1 MKKILVIA
9 YVFPPIA
16 YAGTFRTLRLVKY
29 LARMDYDITVLTL
42 KEQPDLFN
50 DPSLL
55 SRIDRPVRIIRTPT
69 IDFWRGY
76 QKIKQKVLN
85 LPLGKLLNKIFSILI
100 YPFCQPDHMVL
111 WVPFATFK
119 GYRLLRKEKFDM
131 IYTSS
136 PPHSEQIIG
145 WLLKRFKRVKW
156 IADLRD
162 PLLDNLLAGEWSYLE
177 RKIHTWLEQRIFRN
191 ADGII
196 ANTKVAREKMQLR
209 YPGILVTTIHNSY
222 DEEDFNQIS
231 SGKFRKFTIAHVGS
245 IYNTRKTDLIFSA
258 IKKLDEEKKIAPE
271 NFQVLF
277 VGLNNPRLQQE
288 IKEYGLNQYIEI
300 QEITTHENA
309 LRIMKKSDLVL
320 LIKVLG
326 KSSDG
331 QIPGKLFEYLA
342 SGNPILCIAPLESEA
357 AKIIRETAT
366 GKVFQENA
374 AAIQKFLEEHLSYY
388 QKDSRKKAFIPNQN
402 RLNYSSDNMAKKFD
416 KLVTQLN

>member
-55 SRIDRPVRIIRTPT
+55 NRIDRPVRIIRTPT
-69 IDFWRGY
+69 IDFWRSY
-76 QKIKQKVLN
+76 QKIKQKVLD
-85 LPLGKLLNKIFSILI
+85 LPLGRLLNKIFSILI

-119 GYRLLRKEKFDM
+119 GYRLLRKEKFDV

-136 PPHSEQIIG
+136 PPHSEQITG
-145 WLLKRFKRVKW
+145 WLLKRLMRVKW

-162 PLLDNLLAGEWSYLE
+162 PILDDLDAGEWNYLE

-191 ADGII
+191 ADGIV
-196 ANTKVAREKMQLR
+196 ANTKVAREKMQQR
-209 YPGILVTTIHNSY
+209 YPGILVTTIHNSF

-231 SGKFRKFTIAHVGS
+231 LDKFRKFTIAHVGS

-258 IKKLDEEKKIAPE
+258 IKKLDEENKIAPE
-271 NFQVLF
+271 NFQMLF

-288 IKEYGLNQYIEI
+288 IKDYGLDQYVEI
-300 QEITTHENA
+300 QEITTHEKA
-309 LRIMKKSDLVL
+309 LRIMKKSHLVL
-320 LIKVLG
+320 LIKGLG
-326 KSSDG
+326 ENSSG

-342 SGNPILCIAPLESEA
+342 SENPILCIAPLESEA
-357 AKIIRETAT
+357 AEIIKETAA
-366 GKVFQENA
+366 GEVFQENDA
-374 AAIQKFLEEHLSYY
+374 SIKEFMEEYLSFYR
-388 QKDSRKKAFIPNQN
+388 KDSQKKAFIPNQN
-402 RLNYSSDNMAKKFD
+402 RLNYSSHSMAKKFD
-416 KLVTQLN
+416 KLLSEIN